1 MRRFK
6 RVLTGVIAV
15 IGLFALFLV
24 ISFAMPVETWRTGRL
39 PAPPLPLIEGGPA
52 IEPPDRV
59 WIDTDAACGDGRR
72 TDPDDCLALVLL
84 AKAPGFRVAG
94 ISTVFG
100 NTEIDVTDRTTRA
113 LVRRLRADGA
123 ALPDV
128 LRGAGAPAEDPAQSS
143 PARDGLR
150 RALEDAP
157 LTILALGPLTNVAAA
172 LDSRPDLQDQV
183 ERVIAVMGRRPGHI
197 FHPAEGNGQGILFG
211 HGPVFRDMNFDMDR
225 AAAVKL
231 LDMGLPISLIPY
243 DVARQVRLGGD
254 DLERIARSGT
264 AGQWV
269 AARALGWLDFWR
281 DEIGLDGFYPFDL
294 MAVAYALEPRN
305 FNCTRTMA
313 WVGRDDRL
321 NNLWFHDP
329 PALQIGP
336 ARTRPEDS
344 EARQHVIYCPDVGDD
359 LHGRLMERLTGSP
372 LRRDS

>member
-6 RVLTGVIAV
+6 RILTGVIAG
-15 IGLFALFLV
+15 IGLLALVLL
-24 ISFAMPVETWRTGRL
+24 ISFALPVETWRTGRL
-39 PAPPLPLIEGGPA
+39 PVAPLPLIEGGPA
-52 IEPPDRV
+52 VEPPDRV

-72 TDPDDCLALVLL
+72 TDPDDCLALLLL
-84 AKAPGFRVAG
+84 AKAPDLRIAG

-100 NTEIDVTDRTTRA
+100 NAEIDVTDRTTRA
-113 LVRRLRADGA
+113 LVGRLRADGR

-128 LRGAGAPAEDPAQSS
+128 LRGAGAPAEGPAQSS
-143 PARDGLR
+143 PAQDGLR
-150 RALEDAP
+150 RALEDGP

-172 LDSRPDLQDQV
+172 LDGRPDLQDRV
-183 ERVIAVMGRRPGHI
+183 DRVIAVMGRRPGHI

-225 AAAVKL
+225 SAAVKL

-254 DLERIARSGT
+254 DLERIARSST

-269 AARALGWLDFWR
+269 AARSLGWLDFWR

-294 MAVAYALEPRN
+294 LAAAYALEPRS

-313 WVGRDDRL
+313 WIGRDDRL
-321 NNLWFHDP
+321 NNFWFHDP
-329 PALQIGP
+329 PALQVGP
-336 ARTRPEDS
+336 ERTRPEDS
-344 EARQHVIYCPDVGDD
+344 EARRHVVYCPDAGDD
-359 LHGRLMERLTGSP
+359 LHGRLMERLTRSA